1 MIARLIDKGPNSPAP
16 AHGCLRRVHVADSPR
31 AGGRLLGLAGALVAG
46 LAAVAAAA
54 APPPTA
60 TERGAPRP
68 SRKAAF
74 ALDGSVMSGI
84 WLDGGRVLLLHSFGP
99 YRLARVLPDGRAEP
113 AVTFPTE
120 EHPEFLP
127 SWPIAAGPDGGV
139 WLATGHAILRLDRSL
154 HEEGFVDLRKL
165 SFPDCQSLVGLVQPQ
180 VMPGAVVGLAACT
193 QPGTPG
199 FPVFGYAHLQL
210 EPTPVLTPL
219 RALAEA
225 TNEGG
230 LAWLVPAL
238 AQVDGEVFAL
248 VFEGGPHLER
258 VFPGTHRLRSFPP
271 GFAEVP
277 VIPRRGSNPQ
287 LECARR
293 FEAASMAAGL
303 YAEGDRLYLLTR
315 RPAGDATAWSLHR
328 IDATRD
334 TLEATIPLPTT
345 APHLVVVP
353 GPREWAFVEQEV
365 NVVTN
370 RGKRTRRILFIPAR
384 ELRRAPRTND

>member
-1 MIARLIDKGPNSPAP
+1 M
-16 AHGCLRRVHVADSPR
+16 
-31 AGGRLLGLAGALVAG
+31 
-46 LAAVAAAA
+46 
-54 APPPTA
+54 A
-60 TERGAPRP
+60 TDRGSPRP
-68 SRKAAF
+68 SREAAF
-74 ALDGSVMSGI
+74 PLGGTVTSGA
-84 WLDGGRVLLLHSFGP
+84 WLDGGRVLLLHTFWP
-99 YRLARVLPDGRAEP
+99 FQLAKVLRDGRSG
-113 AVTFPTE
+113 AVMTFPMQD
-120 EHPEFLP
+120 HPGVLFGNEVAP
-127 SWPIAAGPDGGV
+127 GPDGAV
-139 WLATGHAILRLDRSL
+139 WLPTAHAILRLDRSL

-165 SFPDCQSLVGLVQPQ
+165 TFPDCESLNALLQLQFVSSGVI
-180 VMPGAVVGLAACT
+180 GLAACT

-238 AQVDGEVFAL
+238 AQVKGEVFAL

-303 YAEGDRLYLLTR
+303 YGQGDRLYLLTR
-315 RPAGDATAWSLHR
+315 RPAGGATAWSLHR

-334 TLEATIPLPTT
+334 TLEATIALPTT

-365 NVVTN
+365 NVDTN
-370 RGKRTRRILFIPAR
+370 RGKRSRRILFIPAR
-384 ELRRAPRTND
+384 ELRRAPGTND